1 MPDPTSAGRLRARL
15 ERREFFVAPGVFD
28 LISAMLAE
36 RVGFDA
42 VYASGYWLTAS
53 YLGLPDAGLATYT
66 DMLDRVTKVC
76 EKSSAPVIA
85 DADTGFGGL
94 LNVRH
99 TVRGY
104 ERAGVSAIQIEDQ
117 EFPKKCGHTPYRRV
131 VPLEDMVAKVRVACD
146 ARSSRDFLVI
156 ARTDARTGYGLDEAI
171 RRGQA
176 YAAAG
181 ADVVFVESLQS
192 EDEMR
197 LACRSIDAP
206 LMANMSDGGRT
217 PIRPAAELREIGY
230 ACAIFPAMAA
240 LAASAAVEKAM
251 RNLKANGTSVSPDVP
266 LFGFDDFCRMV
277 GFGEVWAFEEK
288 WKDVLDK
295 GAAAG
300 ASHGGST
307 RAGAAGAPAGV
318 RAAGDDTP

>member
-1 MPDPTSAGRLRARL
+1 MADPRLKQKIDAG
-15 ERREFFVAPGVFD
+15 EFVVAPGVFD
-28 LISAMLAE
+28 MISAMLAE

-42 VYASGYWLTAS
+42 VYASGFWLTAS

-66 DMLDRVTKVC
+66 EMLSRVAKVV
-76 EKSSAPVIA
+76 EKSSVPVIA

-94 LNVRH
+94 LNVQH

-131 VPLEDMVAKVRVACD
+131 VPLEDMVAKVKVAVD
-146 ARSSRDFLVI
+146 TRSDPNFLVI
-156 ARTDARTGYGLDEAI
+156 ARTDARSGLGFDEAV

-181 ADVVFVESLQS
+181 ADIVFVEALQS

-197 LACRSIDAP
+197 RACAAIRAP
-206 LMANMSDGGRT
+206 LMANMSDGGKT
-217 PIRPAAELREIGY
+217 PIRPAAELAALGY
-230 ACAIFPAMAA
+230 RLAIWPAMAA
-240 LAASAAVEKAM
+240 LAASAAIEQAM
-251 RNLKANGTSVSPDVP
+251 RHLKTTGTSVTPEVA

-288 WKDVLDK
+288 WKDVLERK
-295 GAAAG
+295 AAP
-300 ASHGGST
+300 S
-307 RAGAAGAPAGV
+307 P
-318 RAAGDDTP
+318 

>member
-1 MPDPTSAGRLRARL
+1 MADPRLKRKLDAG
-15 ERREFFVAPGVFD
+15 EFIVAPGVFD
-28 LISAMLAE
+28 MISAMLAE

-42 VYASGYWLTAS
+42 VYASGFWLTAS
-53 YLGLPDAGLATYT
+53 HLGIPDAGLATYT
-66 DMLDRVTKVC
+66 DMIGRIAEIADA
-76 EKSSAPVIA
+76 SALPVIA

-94 LNVRH
+94 LNVQH

-131 VPLEDMVAKVRVACD
+131 IPLDDMAAKVKVAVD
-146 ARSSRDFLVI
+146 SRLDPNFLII
-156 ARTDARTGYGLDEAI
+156 ARTDARTGLGLEEAI

-181 ADVVFVESLQS
+181 ADIVFVESLQS

-197 LACRSIDAP
+197 RACAEIRAP
-206 LMANMSDGGRT
+206 LMANMSDGGKT
-217 PIRPAAELREIGY
+217 PIRPAKELAALGY
-230 ACAIFPAMAA
+230 RLAIWPA
-240 LAASAAVEKAM
+240 LAALSASAAIERAM
-251 RNLKANGTSVSPDVP
+251 QHLKTEGTSISPAVP

-295 GAAAG
+295 GAG
-300 ASHGGST
+300 
-307 RAGAAGAPAGV
+307 R
-318 RAAGDDTP
+318 